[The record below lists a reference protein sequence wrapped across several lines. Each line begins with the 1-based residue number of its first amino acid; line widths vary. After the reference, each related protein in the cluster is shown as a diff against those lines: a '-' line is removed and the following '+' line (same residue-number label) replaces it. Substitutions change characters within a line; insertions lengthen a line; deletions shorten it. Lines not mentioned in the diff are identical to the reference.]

1 MNPADRQA
9 VLLRSASALKDGR
22 IAETVELLKSLLT
35 ASADDPEALYLLGAA
50 HMQRGE
56 YDAAVRLLDRVLER
70 APDSA
75 PVSAMRQRAADALG
89 RRIVE
94 QEVCQAVLPRLLP
107 HIADPSAPTGAAET
121 HVVLASAVIDDGSY
135 AQGARA
141 AAALG
146 LPSPSYW
153 SERNPPLRPGA
164 FHAADA
170 ALAARAAPIE
180 AQRWTFP
187 RSGFVVVAGVARS
200 PVAWWPHCAPT
211 GVALVVDEFVA
222 SEIVE
227 RIRQLAGDGARRV
240 LLLYADSELARRTRL
255 PGRVIGGER

>member
-1 MNPADRQA
+1 ML
-9 VLLRSASALKDGR
+9 VRSASALKDGR
-22 IAETVELLKSLLT
+22 IAEAVELLKSILA
-35 ASADDPEALYLLGAA
+35 ASTDDSEALYLLGAA

-70 APDSA
+70 SPDSA

-94 QEVCQAVLPRLLP
+94 QEVCQAVLPRLMP
-107 HIADPSAPTGAAET
+107 HVADPSAPAGATEA
-121 HVVLASAVIDDGSY
+121 HVVLATADIDEGSF

-141 AAALG
+141 AAALA
-146 LPSPSYW
+146 LPNPSYW
-153 SERNPPLRPGA
+153 SERYPPLRPGA
-164 FHAADA
+164 FRPADA
-170 ALAARAAPIE
+170 ALAARATPIE

-187 RSGFVVVAGVARS
+187 RTGFVVVAGVARS
-200 PVAWWPHCAPT
+200 PAAWWPRCAPA

-240 LLLYADSELARRTRL
+240 LLLYADSGLARRTRL